1 MQRQDNEVSRDR
13 GACRWPAALAL
24 AFFSG
29 AAGCAG
35 TGTGT
40 GVGAGAGAG
49 AASPVA
55 PALDRATKTADEIVA
70 VRGGKRTF
78 DNTIG
83 RYDDLIAQLELDT
96 NMLMFMAYVST
107 DAAQREAGSE
117 AEEEVTKWRIRLNKR
132 EDLYRAVK
140 SYADTKPRLAG
151 EQKRLLKHIMRD
163 YRRAG
168 MTLPAKKRAQLLEI
182 QDEITE
188 LSIEFETN
196 IREDG
201 SRVPLTRGEL
211 GGLPEAYFENP
222 NLKRSGDIYLVGL
235 AYPQFFPIMGYCDNE
250 VTRKKVWLAYKRRGG
265 TKNVRII
272 EKILKLRAAEA
283 RLLGFAHAA
292 DYEIEIK
299 MAKNAA
305 NVQAF
310 YDKLRPLVRR
320 KALQDYDE
328 LVTAKSLDTGDGSAK
343 LYPWDSDFYINW
355 LKKTKFAVDPEKVRE
370 YFPLERVVEGLF
382 SITQSL
388 YGLQYKDVTGRAAS
402 KGRPLW
408 LEDVRLYEV
417 WDTAS
422 GEMLGEFYLDM
433 HPRPDKYTHA
443 AQWGLAQHKEWS
455 DGRVTKPLAALVCNF
470 PKPTASRPSLLT
482 HDDVETFFHEFGHC
496 LHTILSE
503 ARYFTFSGTS
513 VERDFVEA
521 PSQMFE
527 NWVWDADVLRTF
539 ARHYKTNRPFP
550 DKLLTGMIK
559 GRHLS
564 SGMIAER
571 QFFYGLYDMRCHL
584 DPSGDVKTTQLGYDL
599 WDPEKENIELY
610 DPVPETYFQAAFGH
624 LTGYQAGYYGYQWSL
639 VYACDMFRRF
649 KELGMLDPEAGMYYR
664 RKILARG
671 GTADGLDLV
680 RDYLGREPD
689 TRAYLAHLGLE
700 DDR

>member
-40 GVGAGAGAG
+40 GVGAGAGVG

-117 AEEEVTKWRIRLNKR
+117 AEEAVTKWRIRLNKR

-151 EQKRLLKHIMRD
+151 EQKRLLEHIMRD

-168 MTLPAKKRAQLLEI
+168 MTLPAKKRARLLEI

-272 EKILKLRAAEA
+272 EKILTLRAAEA

-328 LVTAKSLDTGDGSAK
+328 LVTAKSLDTGDRSAK

-408 LEDVRLYEV
+408 HEDVRLYEV
-417 WDTAS
+417 WDTAR

-571 QFFYGLYDMRCHL
+571 QMVGKSPRSWCQRPRLIDSWHRTC
-584 DPSGDVKTTQLGYDL
+584 ST
-599 WDPEKENIELY
+599 
-610 DPVPETYFQAAFGH
+610 
-624 LTGYQAGYYGYQWSL
+624 S
-639 VYACDMFRRF
+639 
-649 KELGMLDPEAGMYYR
+649 
-664 RKILARG
+664 
-671 GTADGLDLV
+671 
-680 RDYLGREPD
+680 
-689 TRAYLAHLGLE
+689 
-700 DDR
+700 